1 MTFAALLT
9 KELRLRLRRE
19 RSVWVI
25 ITYLVVMGLLGFGFL
40 AQSSAFN
47 GNQNYLLSQIG
58 AQLYDL
64 LAVVQLFLVVFIAP
78 AFTATSING
87 EKERQTYDMLICSRL
102 SSFSLLAGKL
112 VAGLASTFLLI
123 AASLPLFSL
132 VFFFGGVSPSQVLN
146 AIFVFVFTAI
156 PIGAFGLL
164 CSTFVRRP
172 TVSTAITYMGCV
184 LWMLGPW
191 VALLL
196 LRGPSL
202 FGLGSGSVPH
212 LLGWNPIAALV
223 STLPG
228 GNAIGTYPLG
238 NKSIQL
244 WIFYS
249 LLSIVMTIVFFLL
262 SMWFVKPNPVG
273 RLKFVLGSMKGRTNP
288 PSEDDDSE
296 ADNDEDAAE
305 DVVSA

>member
-25 ITYLVVMGLLGFGFL
+25 IVYLVVMGLLGFGYL
-40 AQSSAFN
+40 AQASAFN
-47 GNQNYLLSQIG
+47 GNSNYLLSQIG

-87 EKERQTYDMLICSRL
+87 EKERQTFDMLVCSRL

-132 VFFFGGVSPSQVLN
+132 VFFFGGVSPSQILN
-146 AIFVFVFTAI
+146 ALVVFVFTAI
-156 PIGAFGLL
+156 PIGAFGLF
-164 CSTFVRRP
+164 CSTFLRRP

-196 LRGPSL
+196 LRGQFL
-202 FGLGSGSVPH
+202 FGIGSGPVPH

-228 GNAIGTYPLG
+228 GSVIVNYTVGSKTF
-238 NKSIQL
+238 QL
-244 WIFYS
+244 WIVYS
-249 LLSIVMTIVFFLL
+249 VISVVMTIVFFLL

-273 RLKFVLGSMKGRTNP
+273 RLKFALGKIHRQSRP
-288 PSEDDDSE
+288 VSE
-296 ADNDEDAAE
+296 EDT
-305 DVVSA
+305 VSA

>member
-25 ITYLVVMGLLGFGFL
+25 IIYLVVMGLLGFGFL
-40 AQSSAFN
+40 AQASAFN

-58 AQLYDL
+58 AQLYNL
-64 LAVVQLFLVVFIAP
+64 LAIVQLFLVVFIAP
-78 AFTATSING
+78 AFTSTSING
-87 EKERQTYDMLICSRL
+87 EKERQTFDMLVCSRL

-132 VFFFGGVSPSQVLN
+132 VFFFGGVAPSQVLN
-146 AIFVFVFTAI
+146 AVVVFVFTAI
-156 PIGAFGLL
+156 PIGAFGLF
-164 CSTFVRRP
+164 CSTIVRRP

-202 FGLGSGSVPH
+202 LGLGSGTTPH

-223 STLPG
+223 SALPG
-228 GNAIGTYPLG
+228 GSVIGTYQIGSHSYPL
-238 NKSIQL
+238 
-244 WIFYS
+244 WAVYS
-249 LLSIVMTIVFFLL
+249 VLSIVMTFVFFVLG
-262 SMWFVKPNPVG
+262 MWFVKPNPVG
-273 RLKFVLGSMKGRTNP
+273 RLKFVLNNTRWFTTP
-288 PSEDDDSE
+288 HIEEDQSEEDS
-296 ADNDEDAAE
+296 DEDEKE
-305 DVVSA
+305 DVAPV